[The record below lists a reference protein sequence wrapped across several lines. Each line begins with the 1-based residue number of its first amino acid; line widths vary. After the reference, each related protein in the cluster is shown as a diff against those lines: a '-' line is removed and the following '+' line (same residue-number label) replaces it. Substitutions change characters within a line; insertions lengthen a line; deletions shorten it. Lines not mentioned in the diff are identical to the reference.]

1 MNEVLLSRMLEVL
14 TPEIVANL
22 RKAIELG
29 KWPDGKRLTRE
40 QLETSMQAVIAWEA
54 KHLPQTER
62 SGYIEKK
69 EKEGEVCDTPH
80 PQQQRVKFLH

>member
-1 MNEVLLSRMLEVL
+1 MLLARMLEVL
-14 TPEIVANL
+14 TPEVVGNL

-40 QLETSMQAVIAWEA
+40 QLETSLQAVIAWES
-54 KHLPQTER
+54 KHLPEAER

-80 PQQQRVKFLH
+80 VETVKFLH

>member
-1 MNEVLLSRMLEVL
+1 MNEVLLARMLEDL
-14 TPEIVANL
+14 TPEVVGNL

-40 QLETSMQAVIAWEA
+40 QLETSLQAVIAWES
-54 KHLPQTER
+54 KHLPEAER

-69 EKEGEVCDTPH
+69 EKEGEVCDTP
-80 PQQQRVKFLH
+80 PVETVKFLH

>member
-1 MNEVLLSRMLEVL
+1 MNEVLLARMLEVL
-14 TPEIVANL
+14 TPEVVGNL

-40 QLETSMQAVIAWEA
+40 QLETSLQAVIAWES
-54 KHLPQTER
+54 KHLPEAER

-69 EKEGEVCDTPH
+69 EKEGEGCDTPH
-80 PQQQRVKFLH
+80 PEHQPVKFLH